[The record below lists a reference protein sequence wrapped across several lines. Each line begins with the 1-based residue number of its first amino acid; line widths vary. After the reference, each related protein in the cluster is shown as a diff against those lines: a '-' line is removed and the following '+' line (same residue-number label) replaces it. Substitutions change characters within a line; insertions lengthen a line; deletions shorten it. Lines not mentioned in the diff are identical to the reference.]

1 MRPTGSLLIH
11 NANILTLRDDAPR
24 ADSVAVVDG
33 IIQAVGG
40 WENVAPYA
48 DRVDR
53 LIDAA
58 GATLVPGFIDTH
70 VHFTLTGLGL
80 LAVDL
85 GAVETV
91 GALLDKVNAAAAQMP
106 PDRLVLALNFQ
117 PEQVREKR
125 FPTAD
130 ELEQAGGGRPVY
142 VMESGG
148 HWCAVNHTALASLD
162 AGDSEPGIQRD
173 AAGSFQGVL
182 TGPAN
187 TLAFTQFWQRFG
199 QEAGVAHAFEAA
211 AVEAV
216 RGGVTTVHALDDLE
230 NVRALLAAADRL
242 PVRVVPYTQT
252 KDVAAVQE
260 LGLKQIGGC
269 GQVMV
274 DGDFG
279 PHTAALLEPYTDAPD
294 TCGTLYYT
302 DQELYDYVAAAHR
315 AGLQMGLHCLGS
327 GAIEQ
332 LLQTYERVLAEA
344 PRLDHRHRIEHFQLP
359 AEGQRERVRAAGLGL
374 AMQPSFNHF
383 WPHHQGYPEVIGED
397 RARRIDPVRSVL
409 EQGLPVAFGSDSPV
423 TPMRPLLWMHAAV
436 NHSNPDERIDVAAA
450 LHACTVAGSWLAFEE
465 GVKGTLARGKLGDMV
480 LLGEDPL
487 AVPADRLEGVRVLA
501 TIVDGRI
508 VFADESYPEVA

>member
-1 MRPTGSLLIH
+1 MQATGSLLIH
-11 NANILTLRDDAPR
+11 NANILTLSDAMPR
-24 ADSVAVVDG
+24 AEAVVVIDG
-33 IIQAVGG
+33 IIQAVGD
-40 WENVAPYA
+40 WPEIAFYRE
-48 DRVDR
+48 RVDR
-53 LIDAA
+53 TIDAA

-80 LAVDL
+80 LAIDL
-85 GAVETV
+85 GAVETL
-91 GALLDKVNAAAAQMP
+91 GALLDKVHATAGQMP

-148 HWCAVNHTALASLD
+148 HWCAVNHTALAALKAAED
-162 AGDSEPGIQRD
+162 EAGIQRD
-173 AAGSFQGVL
+173 ESGKFQGVL
-182 TGPAN
+182 TDAAN

-199 QEAGVAHAFEAA
+199 QEVGVARAFEAA
-211 AVEAV
+211 AGEAV

-230 NVRALLAAADRL
+230 NVRALLAHADRL
-242 PVRVVPYTQT
+242 PVRVVPYAQT
-252 KDVAAVQE
+252 KDVAAVKE

-279 PHTAALLEPYTDAPD
+279 PHTAALLEPYADAPD

-332 LLQTYERVLAEA
+332 LLGTYERVLAEA
-344 PRLDHRHRIEHFQLP
+344 PRSDHRHRIEHFQLP
-359 AEGQRERVRAAGLGL
+359 AEGQRERARTAGLGL

-383 WPHHQGYPEVIGED
+383 WPHYQGYPEVIGED

-409 EQGLPVAFGSDSPV
+409 AQGLPVAFGSDSPV

-465 GVKGTLARGKLGDMV
+465 GIKGTLERGKLGDMV

-487 AVPADRLEGVRVLA
+487 VVPGHRLEEIQVLA
-501 TIVDGRI
+501 TIVGGRI
-508 VFADESYPEVA
+508 VFADESHPEVA